1 MKKVISF
8 LVVCTAMLCSCRMM
22 QTSVKTADVN
32 APVVSTTVASLEVE
46 VKPITF
52 IYEPTKDE
60 RKHLTTTELIENA
73 KYLALVNHGSG
84 DILVQVSYKLEVK
97 KFGFIKRVRRITI
110 TGYPA
115 TYKNFRD
122 PNEEDRKNIDT
133 FYNEKVDSNIR
144 IVGKRR

>member
-1 MKKVISF
+1 M
-8 LVVCTAMLCSCRMM
+8 
-22 QTSVKTADVN
+22 
-32 APVVSTTVASLEVE
+32 
-46 VKPITF
+46 
-52 IYEPTKDE
+52 
-60 RKHLTTTELIENA
+60 
-73 KYLALVNHGSG
+73 NHGSG